1 MTQRKRPT
9 GSVKQQDA
17 STVVARAVKRCLSG
31 GEPVELEGLGVFVP
45 DADTPMRFVPSTAP
59 RIFIAY
65 AIEDLAAASRLYGD
79 LTAAGMSPWLDRH
92 KLLPGQA
99 WSKCI
104 ERAIKNSDFF
114 IACFSAISS
123 VKKGQFPYE
132 IRCALK
138 WADRIPL
145 DDEFLIPIRLDRCS
159 VPRVIAEQTQCLDM
173 FPDWD
178 RGLTQLI
185 TSIRAEMLAR
195 RTRRAA

>member
-1 MTQRKRPT
+1 MTQGKRPA
-9 GSVKQQDA
+9 VQQQDA
-17 STVVARAVKRCLSG
+17 KVVARAVKRCLRDG
-31 GEPVELEGLGVFVP
+31 QPVELEGLGVFFQ
-45 DADTPMRFVPSTAP
+45 DADTGMHFVANTAP
-59 RIFIAY
+59 RVFIAY
-65 AIEDLAAASRLYGD
+65 AIEDLAAASRLYAD

-104 ERAIKNSDFF
+104 DRAIKNSDFF
-114 IACFSAISS
+114 IACFSTISA

-138 WADRIPL
+138 WAERMPL

-159 VPRVIAEQTQCLDM
+159 VPRVISEQTQCLDM

-178 RGLTQLI
+178 RGLSQLI
-185 TSIRAEMLAR
+185 ASIRAEMLAR